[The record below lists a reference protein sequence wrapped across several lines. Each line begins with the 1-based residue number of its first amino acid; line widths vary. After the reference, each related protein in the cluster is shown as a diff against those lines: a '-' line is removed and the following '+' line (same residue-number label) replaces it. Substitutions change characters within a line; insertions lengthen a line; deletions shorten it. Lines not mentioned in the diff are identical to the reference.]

1 MSSAGWWSKE
11 ARGGTEAEV
20 VALALLIVRGCDVD
34 EAADRAVRSW
44 CDCVIADSPGYIDG
58 EPWTSPRSWRGER
71 QALINQFKACIK
83 PPSPGISIEVK
94 CGVVCALAKQF
105 ETIFVAPPKRCR
117 DPLRSRNCTWVFVR
131 TLGRKGGRDKG
142 NTTP

>member
-83 PPSPGISIEVK
+83 PP
-94 CGVVCALAKQF
+94 
-105 ETIFVAPPKRCR
+105 
-117 DPLRSRNCTWVFVR
+117 
-131 TLGRKGGRDKG
+131 
-142 NTTP
+142 